1 MALQP
6 NTPSR
11 YVKAIRYESMTDL
24 LTHFRQTLER
34 ENNQSI
40 QELDNVN
47 AAMLYPICV
56 SFLACRTRIAERS
69 WARQQQHG
77 SIRSL
82 SRKRDRPSNIRTLKP
97 VHECLDGRQR
107 SEP

>member
-47 AAMLYPICV
+47 AAMLLSDLCV
-56 SFLACRTRIAERS
+56 FLGLSDQNRRKTLGATASTWIDQILVAQAGS
-69 WARQQQHG
+69 TIQH
-77 SIRSL
+77 
-82 SRKRDRPSNIRTLKP
+82 
-97 VHECLDGRQR
+97 
-107 SEP
+107 